1 MRKNNKSKNLK
12 VKGHSTHKKM
22 LHKLDKEYKN
32 ILDYTPIGIIKLNKE
47 FKIEY
52 ENPEMKKILG
62 VPPGEESK
70 AIGMDIREIPS
81 VKNTGLVP
89 LLNTLIQGKEISGEV
104 AFTSLYE
111 KETYL
116 SYRGTPVIEDS
127 KFKGAVLLL
136 NDITERKQTE
146 KRYTNQLKSL
156 IDIGNKMRTE
166 LGLETILQNICD
178 TVVNTLG
185 CRQVILSLRDYNT
198 GTSGPVALAGYDKK
212 TTHEILSRPPVPLK
226 AVERYLHDNL
236 KISHSYY
243 IDHTHWET
251 MKDYPGGLV
260 VVPQTDLLPD
270 GWHEKDLL
278 LIPIYGKEKILG
290 FISPDNP
297 VNGKR
302 PTEDDIRLFEVLAD
316 QAGIA
321 IESSRLYAELKTSEK
336 RYRTLVEAA
345 REGIILVDADENIT
359 FVNRAM
365 GDILGYSKDELIGL
379 NLSALTT
386 SEEFSRCRKGTEE
399 RKKGKFGKYETIL
412 YSKKGTPHRFIISA
426 APLFNPDGTY
436 AASMGVLTD
445 ITEQEKIK
453 KALQESEEK
462 YRSVC
467 ENSLTGI
474 YISQNG
480 KLKFVNKQ
488 LEKLSG
494 YSRKELLS
502 MEFLKLV
509 HPKDR
514 KMVKERDLERNRMK
528 EERREMGEDMVSFY
542 EFRGIKKKG
551 ETIWFESITS
561 SIEYEGQRALLG
573 NLIDITERRKASLEL
588 EKYMNKLEQ
597 LNDAKSRF
605 VSSFSHDIRS
615 PLTTINGYTSILL
628 GKNWGDLTKKQE
640 NGLHKILKSTRYIND
655 LVDRILDLSRIESGK
670 TTIVLQKINPV
681 EEIEKSITDF
691 ITITKEKE
699 QSLRFIGDSSV
710 NTAHADPKATQRILN
725 NLIANAIKY
734 TAKGGKIE
742 INLLEKDKFI
752 QINVKDNGQGI
763 PGEELNNVFR
773 EFYTLPNRSGEVGR
787 STGLGLSIVKRLVE
801 AMGGTVWVESKGV
814 DKGSTFSF
822 TLKRTM

>member
-1 MRKNNKSKNLK
+1 EDIK
-12 VKGHSTHKKM
+12 VKGHSTHKKRSQK
-22 LHKLDKEYKN
+22 LHKEYEI
-32 ILDYTPIGIIKLNKE
+32 ILDNSPAGIIKLNKE

-62 VPPGEESK
+62 VPPGEESR
-70 AIGMDIREIPS
+70 AMGMDIRDVPS
-81 VKNTGLVP
+81 VKEAGLVSI
-89 LLNTLIQGKEISGEV
+89 LNKLMKGERISGE
-104 AFTSLYE
+104 APITSIYG
-111 KETYL
+111 KKTYL
-116 SYRGTPVIEDS
+116 SYRGVPIIEDS
-127 KFKGAVLLL
+127 KFTGAVLLL

-146 KRYTNQLKSL
+146 ERYTNQLKSL
-156 IDIGNKMRTE
+156 IDIGNKMRME

-185 CRQVILSLRDYNT
+185 WRQVILSLRDYNT

-226 AVERYLHDNL
+226 AVERYLHDDL

-243 IDHTHWET
+243 IDHTHWEM
-251 MKDYPGGLV
+251 MKDYPGGIV
-260 VVPQTDLLPD
+260 ITPIQDLPSD
-270 GWHEKDLL
+270 GWHEKDIL

-302 PTEDDIRLFEVLAD
+302 PTEDDIRLFEILAD

-359 FVNRAM
+359 FVTRAM
-365 GDILGYSKDELIGL
+365 GDILGYSKDELMGL

-386 SEEFSRCRKGTEE
+386 SEEFSKCRKGTEE
-399 RKKGKFGKYETIL
+399 RKKDKSGKYETIL
-412 YSKKGTPHRFIISA
+412 YSKKGTPQRFIISA

-509 HPKDR
+509 HPEDR
-514 KMVKERDLERNRMK
+514 KMVKERNSMK
-528 EERREMGEDMVSFY
+528 EERREMGEDMVSLY
-542 EFRGIKKKG
+542 EFRGIRKNG
-551 ETIWFESITS
+551 DTIWFESITS
-561 SIEYEGQRALLG
+561 SIEYEGRRALLG

-615 PLTTINGYTSILL
+615 PLTTINGYTSLLL

-640 NGLHKILKSTRYIND
+640 DGLHKILKSTSYIND

-670 TTIVLQKINPV
+670 TTIILQKINPV

-710 NTAHADPKATQRILN
+710 NTAHADPKAMQRILN

-734 TAKGGKIE
+734 TSKDGKIE
-742 INLLEKDKFI
+742 ISLLEKDKFI
-752 QINVKDNGQGI
+752 
-763 PGEELNNVFR
+763 
-773 EFYTLPNRSGEVGR
+773 
-787 STGLGLSIVKRLVE
+787 
-801 AMGGTVWVESKGV
+801 
-814 DKGSTFSF
+814 
-822 TLKRTM
+822 